1 MIIIKDIKLAESKD
15 IIAKINWELITSKI
29 KFVQYSDFR
38 EIKNDS
44 FVCAWDVENKEKEAE
59 KIIEADYIFRE

>member
-1 MIIIKDIKLAESKD
+1 MIIIKGIKLAEGKD
-15 IIAKINWELITSKI
+15 IVAKINWELITSKI

-38 EIKNDS
+38 KIENDF
-44 FVCAWDVENKEKEAE
+44 FVCAWDVENKEKKAE

>member
-1 MIIIKDIKLAESKD
+1 MIIIKDIKLAEGKD

-38 EIKNDS
+38 KIKNDS

-59 KIIEADYIFRE
+59 KIIGADYIFRE

>member
-1 MIIIKDIKLAESKD
+1 MIIIKDIKLAEGKD

-38 EIKNDS
+38 KIKNDT
-44 FVCAWDVENKEKEAE
+44 FLCTWEVENLAIESEAIA
-59 KIIEADYIFRE
+59 IIDKHYE

>member
-1 MIIIKDIKLAESKD
+1 MIIIKDIKLAEGKD
-15 IIAKINWELITSKI
+15 LIAKINCELMTSKI

-38 EIKNDS
+38 KIKNDS

-59 KIIEADYIFRE
+59 EIIEADYIFRE